1 MCDKILY
8 KIKTMVP
15 GHRQAYEFVVVVLS
29 YKNPDFAKKVLD
41 TMYKQIVTHFSL
53 MEIRNGDKVP
63 QKSLMTQ
70 IA

>member
-41 TMYKQIVTHFSL
+41 AMYKQIVTHFS
-53 MEIRNGDKVP
+53 
-63 QKSLMTQ
+63 
-70 IA
+70 